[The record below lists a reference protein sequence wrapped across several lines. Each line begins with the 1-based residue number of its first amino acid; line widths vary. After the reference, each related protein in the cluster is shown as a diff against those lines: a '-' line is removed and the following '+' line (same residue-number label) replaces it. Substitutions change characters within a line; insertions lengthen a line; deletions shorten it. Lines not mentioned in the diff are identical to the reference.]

1 MFTVTHKRHK
11 LTIVHNLS
19 LMMQCNHC
27 GVQQIIDVLVDEDK
41 DNYIIGNTVIA
52 GSFRLSYNGDVTP
65 CIDVIATSDANVVLL
80 LNALPSLDVLTTP
93 AGSPYV
99 LSCIKTAYRTG
110 FR

>member
-1 MFTVTHKRHK
+1 
-11 LTIVHNLS
+11 
-19 LMMQCNHC
+19 
-27 GVQQIIDVLVDEDK
+27 VLVDEDK
-41 DNYIIGNTVIA
+41 DNYITANTVTA

-65 CIDVIATSDANVVLL
+65 CIDVIATSGAGVVLL
-80 LNALPSLDVLTTP
+80 LNALPSLNVALTP